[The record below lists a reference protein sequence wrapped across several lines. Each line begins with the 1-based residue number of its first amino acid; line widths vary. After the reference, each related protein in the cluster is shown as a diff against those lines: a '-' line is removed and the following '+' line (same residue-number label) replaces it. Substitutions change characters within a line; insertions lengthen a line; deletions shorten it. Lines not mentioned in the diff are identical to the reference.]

1 MAIITTSDQNTREKP
16 GEQPQAVTGMG
27 ITPPGSQTA
36 PYRWSKAY
44 ARGLVISDAAVI
56 VLALVAATLIGSQPF
71 TLPLFH
77 RTSEVS
83 VWLVVA
89 LIAVILISA
98 LSMSGSRS
106 PRVVGVG
113 TQEYRS
119 ILHACFLSFASVA
132 LLAYLTSLAGMHFIL
147 LAGLV
152 TTTAGLLLTRWLARR
167 WLVAERRH
175 GRMSDR
181 VLIVGSEASI
191 AQTAADLRRTP
202 AAGLHVVGACT
213 STGMVGGHIPGTDI
227 PVSGSVSN
235 IIEALNRV
243 DADTVLISSANEMSS
258 RTVRELSW
266 ALEPGRH
273 HLIVAP
279 SLTDIG
285 GPRLHARPVAGLPLV
300 HVETPRYGGGKL
312 YGKRAFDVI
321 SSGLLILFL
330 SPVLLALGLI
340 VNGTS
345 RGGAFFRQERVGL
358 GGETFHMLKF
368 RSMYIDA
375 EERLAELQHEARDRG
390 NGVMFKMKNDPRVTR
405 IGAFLRRYSLDELPQ
420 LFNVFRGEMSLVGPR
435 PPLDR
440 EVKQYSKSVHRRF
453 LVKPGITGLWQ
464 VSGRS
469 DLDWEETVRLDLFYV
484 ENWTMTGDL
493 VILLKTVRAVVKSQG
508 AY

>member
-1 MAIITTSDQNTREKP
+1 MAILVTTEDHTSDEPEHRPRAAT
-16 GEQPQAVTGMG
+16 AVR
-27 ITPPGSQTA
+27 PPTQVAASA
-36 PYRWSKAY
+36 RWSKAY
-44 ARGLVISDAAVI
+44 AR
-56 VLALVAATLIGSQPF
+56 ALVVSDTSVVVVTLVLSTLIGSQPY
-71 TLPLFH
+71 TLPLLH
-77 RTSEVS
+77 GTGDVS

-89 LIAVILISA
+89 LIGGLLLGG

-106 PRVVGVG
+106 ARVVGVG

-119 ILHACFLSFASVA
+119 ILRSCFLAFTSVA
-132 LLAYLTSLAGMHFIL
+132 LLAYVTSLAGMNFIL
-147 LAGLV
+147 LAGLL

-167 WLVAERRH
+167 WLVGERRK

-181 VLIVGSEASI
+181 VLLVGSEASV
-191 AQTAADLRRTP
+191 AQTAADLQRTP
-202 AAGLHVVGACT
+202 AAGLLVVGACT
-213 STGMVGGHIPGTDI
+213 SSGKVGDVIPGTDI

-235 IIEALNRV
+235 IMQALGRV
-243 DADTVLISSANEMSS
+243 GADTVLISSANELSA

-266 ALEPGRH
+266 ALEPGLH

-285 GPRLHARPVAGLPLV
+285 GPRLHTRPVAGLPLV

-312 YGKRAFDVI
+312 YGKRAFDVV
-321 SSGLLILFL
+321 SSGLLILLL
-330 SPVLLALGLI
+330 SPILLTLGVLVKL
-340 VNGTS
+340 TS
-345 RGGAFFRQERVGL
+345 RGGAFFRQERIGL
-358 GGETFHMLKF
+358 GGETFDMLKF
-368 RSMYIDA
+368 RSMYVDA

-390 NGVMFKMKNDPRVTR
+390 NDVMFKMKNDPRVTR
-405 IGAFLRRYSLDELPQ
+405 VGGFLRRFSLDELPQ

-493 VILLKTVRAVVKSQG
+493 VILLKTVRAVLKSDG